1 MKTVLVSI
9 ALSLTSL
16 ILSAQSETETSIA
29 TEGTTI
35 TITVPVQS
43 SEGSILVGL
52 YQESNF
58 MQTPTLAAVGEIK
71 DGKSIVTLNN
81 VAPGE
86 YGITLLH
93 DKNGNKRMDFD
104 ANGMPLERYGVSNN
118 IMSYGPPQWSDAKF
132 EVGNTPIEMEIR
144 L

>member
-1 MKTVLVSI
+1 MKTVLVCI
-9 ALSLTSL
+9 ALSFSSL
-16 ILSAQSETETSIA
+16 FLSAQSETETSTS

-35 TITVPVQS
+35 TLTVPVQGT
-43 SEGSILVGL
+43 EGTILVGL
-52 YQESNF
+52 YKESNF
-58 MQTPTLAAVGEIK
+58 MQNPTLAAVGEIK
-71 DGKSIVTLNN
+71 DGKSIITLND

-93 DKNGNKRMDFD
+93 DKNDNKRMDFD

-118 IMSYGPPQWSDAKF
+118 TLSYGPPQWSDAKF
-132 EVGNTPIEMEIR
+132 EVANTPIEMEIR

>member
-9 ALSLTSL
+9 ALSFSSL
-16 ILSAQSETETSIA
+16 FLSAQSETETSTS

-35 TITVPVQS
+35 TLTVPVQGT
-43 SEGSILVGL
+43 EGTILVGL
-52 YQESNF
+52 YKESNF
-58 MQTPTLAAVGEIK
+58 MQNPTLAAVGEIK
-71 DGKSIVTLNN
+71 DGKSIITLND

-93 DKNGNKRMDFD
+93 DKNDNKRMDFD

-118 IMSYGPPQWSDAKF
+118 TLSYGPPQWSDAKF
-132 EVGNTPIEMEIR
+132 EVANTPIEMEIR

>member
-1 MKTVLVSI
+1 MKTVLVSM
-9 ALSLTSL
+9 ALSFSSL
-16 ILSAQSETETSIA
+16 FLSAQSETETSA
-29 TEGTTI
+29 EGTTI
-35 TITVPVQS
+35 TISVPVQS
-43 SEGSILVGL
+43 TEGTILVGL

-58 MQTPTLAAVGEIK
+58 MQNPTIGAVGEIK
-71 DGKSIVTLNN
+71 DGKSIVTFNN

-104 ANGMPLERYGVSNN
+104 ANGMPLERFGVSNN
-118 IMSYGPPQWSDAKF
+118 NMSYGPPQWSDAKF
-132 EVGNTPIEMEIR
+132 EVANSPIEMEIR

>member
-9 ALSLTSL
+9 ALSFSSL
-16 ILSAQSETETSIA
+16 FLSAQSETLTS

-43 SEGSILVGL
+43 TEGTILVGL
-52 YQESNF
+52 YKESNF
-58 MQTPTLAAVGEIK
+58 MQNPTLAAVGEIK

-81 VAPGE
+81 VTPGE

-93 DKNGNKRMDFD
+93 DKNDNKRMDST
-104 ANGMPLERYGVSNN
+104 L
-118 IMSYGPPQWSDAKF
+118 
-132 EVGNTPIEMEIR
+132 MEC